1 MNTRK
6 NVHSKNISSFRHHGC
21 GRRVRNYFVGIARA
35 ENNLM
40 HILEWIN
47 NKTTEINNKL
57 DISSQIVGYV
67 VEEYRDVFAT
77 MNKILNLAFDVV
89 DQYDFA

>member
-1 MNTRK
+1 M
-6 NVHSKNISSFRHHGC
+6 KNII
-21 GRRVRNYFVGIARA
+21 Y
-35 ENNLM
+35 
-40 HILEWIN
+40 ILQWTN
-47 NKTTEINNKL
+47 SKTTRINNKL

>member
-1 MNTRK
+1 M
-6 NVHSKNISSFRHHGC
+6 KNII
-21 GRRVRNYFVGIARA
+21 Y
-35 ENNLM
+35 
-40 HILEWIN
+40 ILQWTN
-47 NKTTEINNKL
+47 SKTTRINNKL
-57 DISSQIVGYV
+57 DSSSQIVGYV